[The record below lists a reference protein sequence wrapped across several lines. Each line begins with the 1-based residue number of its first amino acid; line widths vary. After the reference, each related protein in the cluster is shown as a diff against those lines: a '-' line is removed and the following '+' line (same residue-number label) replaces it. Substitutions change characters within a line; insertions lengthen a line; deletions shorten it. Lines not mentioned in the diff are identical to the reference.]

1 MEISI
6 QPWLKL
12 PTIVTVNNGEN
23 WQSNTNMKLHDDITT
38 TTGNKRA
45 KQKLDSIISDHTSMC
60 MAFPIF
66 QNSMQQ
72 PTPELASIIHE
83 VSLSSKYRK
92 TINWQKKFTITDF
105 ADSPS
110 MDLFLFQNWI
120 SARKIKYTLNPI
132 YSTLPVITL
141 EG

>member
-1 MEISI
+1 
-6 QPWLKL
+6 
-12 PTIVTVNNGEN
+12 
-23 WQSNTNMKLHDDITT
+23 
-38 TTGNKRA
+38 
-45 KQKLDSIISDHTSMC
+45 MC

-92 TINWQKKFTITDF
+92 TINWQKKFTTTDF

-110 MDLFLFQNWI
+110 MDLFLFQN
-120 SARKIKYTLNPI
+120 
-132 YSTLPVITL
+132 
-141 EG
+141 